1 MTPRFSRSRRFIPH
15 TPSFNAK
22 PSRLTLGTAA
32 ATVAVAAGIA
42 VAVSASPGPAP
53 AAFSGLAAVSAAGS
67 TQTGRAAS
75 HTTRLAVSGL
85 QSAGPAAASASKLP
99 VIAAA
104 PQPGTWPTGAP
115 GATGQAP
122 AAGTARSA
130 ARAASPA
137 GTTRAATA
145 AKPAGTS
152 AGTSSAKPAT
162 KPATGHAAKPAT
174 GHAAGHAAP
183 GTARVAAHAATRTG
197 RAASAL
203 RASHHA
209 RPGRWYSIYDSVTPG
224 AIPAHHAVATYATG
238 NYAVSRHQVTSR
250 RTVLWIDTTGYDYA
264 ASILDVEPGDA
275 TPTLAA
281 QWAWHRLHRYPH
293 SLARIY
299 TMMSEWPAVK
309 AAVAG
314 FPAPLR
320 ARIRW
325 WIADPTGQP
334 HIVPGA
340 DATQWYWGNSYDI
353 TLAKPR
359 F

>member
-1 MTPRFSRSRRFIPH
+1 MTPRFPRSRRFIPNI
-15 TPSFNAK
+15 TSFSAK

-42 VAVSASPGPAP
+42 VGVSASPGPAP

-67 TQTGRAAS
+67 TQTGRTAG
-75 HTTRLAVSGL
+75 HTTRLAVRRL

-104 PQPGTWPTGAP
+104 PQPGAWQTGAP
-115 GATGQAP
+115 GATAQSPATGAARTSRP
-122 AAGTARSA
+122 AAH
-130 ARAASPA
+130 AASSA
-137 GTTRAATA
+137 GTTRATTA
-145 AKPAGTS
+145 AKS
-152 AGTSSAKPAT
+152 ASTP
-162 KPATGHAAKPAT
+162 AAKSGT
-174 GHAAGHAAP
+174 GHAAGRPGHSVP
-183 GTARVAAHAATRTG
+183 GTARVAAHSATRTG
-197 RAASAL
+197 HAAPAL
-203 RASHHA
+203 RVSRHA

-238 NYAVSRHQVTSR
+238 NYAVSRHQVAGR

-299 TMMSEWPAVK
+299 TMISEWPAVK

>member
-1 MTPRFSRSRRFIPH
+1 MTPRFPRSRRFIPH
-15 TPSFNAK
+15 TPTFSAK

-67 TQTGRAAS
+67 TQTGQAAG
-75 HTTRLAVSGL
+75 HTTRLAVRGL

-104 PQPGTWPTGAP
+104 PQPATWPTGTP
-115 GATGQAP
+115 GAGGQAP
-122 AAGTARSA
+122 AAGTARTSRSA
-130 ARAASPA
+130 AHATSPA
-137 GTTRAATA
+137 GPTRAATA
-145 AKPAGTS
+145 AQS
-152 AGTSSAKPAT
+152 
-162 KPATGHAAKPAT
+162 AAKPAAKPAA
-174 GHAAGHAAP
+174 GHAAGHATP
-183 GTARVAAHAATRTG
+183 GTARVAAHSATRSG
-197 RAASAL
+197 RAAPAL
-203 RASHHA
+203 RVSHHA

-238 NYAVSRHQVTSR
+238 NYAVSRSQVTSR

>member
-1 MTPRFSRSRRFIPH
+1 
-15 TPSFNAK
+15 
-22 PSRLTLGTAA
+22 
-32 ATVAVAAGIA
+32 
-42 VAVSASPGPAP
+42 
-53 AAFSGLAAVSAAGS
+53 
-67 TQTGRAAS
+67 
-75 HTTRLAVSGL
+75 
-85 QSAGPAAASASKLP
+85 
-99 VIAAA
+99 
-104 PQPGTWPTGAP
+104 
-115 GATGQAP
+115 
-122 AAGTARSA
+122 
-130 ARAASPA
+130 
-137 GTTRAATA
+137 
-145 AKPAGTS
+145 
-152 AGTSSAKPAT
+152 
-162 KPATGHAAKPAT
+162 
-174 GHAAGHAAP
+174 
-183 GTARVAAHAATRTG
+183 
-197 RAASAL
+197 
-203 RASHHA
+203 
-209 RPGRWYSIYDSVTPG
+209 VTPG

-238 NYAVSRHQVTSR
+238 NYAVSRHQVASR